1 MSDRFFLNNLA
12 DYSEKEE
19 ANVQEI
25 LESGKEI
32 PRTAEG
38 YSVNLAAPFRHPH
51 LASPE
56 KLLKSALA
64 LKDEIVQVTWGRGG
78 TRVKDP
84 IFYTGVLGTAYLC
97 LKSFEVTQKKE
108 DLALC
113 SEIIDHCAAAA
124 QSMKQYVTFICGQPG
139 IYALGMVAAKSRGDQ
154 QRVDFY
160 LNLFEE
166 VYGGLGMPY
175 ELLYGRAGFLW
186 ASLFVNMHIGNE
198 TIPWTTTG
206 PIVDAIL
213 AAGRAGASQS
223 SCPLMYQ
230 WHGTRYWG
238 AAHGLAGIMYVLMHF
253 ALSARDAADVK
264 ETLLYM
270 IANRFQSGNYP
281 SSDGNQRDKLIH
293 WCHGAPGICLTLC
306 KAAKVF
312 PEPVF
317 REAAVAAGELIWKK
331 GLLRRVGLCHG
342 VSGNTYPFLAL
353 YRLTG
358 DRKHLFRARSF
369 ATFLCNQGRELID
382 SGDMHGGDHPYSL
395 FEGLAGTAFLWLDLQ
410 RPEEA
415 RFPGYEL

>member
-1 MSDRFFLNNLA
+1 
-12 DYSEKEE
+12 
-19 ANVQEI
+19 
-25 LESGKEI
+25 
-32 PRTAEG
+32 
-38 YSVNLAAPFRHPH
+38 
-51 LASPE
+51 
-56 KLLKSALA
+56 
-64 LKDEIVQVTWGRGG
+64 
-78 TRVKDP
+78 
-84 IFYTGVLGTAYLC
+84 
-97 LKSFEVTQKKE
+97 
-108 DLALC
+108 
-113 SEIIDHCAAAA
+113 
-124 QSMKQYVTFICGQPG
+124 
-139 IYALGMVAAKSRGDQ
+139 
-154 QRVDFY
+154 
-160 LNLFEE
+160 
-166 VYGGLGMPY
+166 
-175 ELLYGRAGFLW
+175 
-186 ASLFVNMHIGNE
+186 
-198 TIPWTTTG
+198 
-206 PIVDAIL
+206 IVDAIL

-253 ALSARDAADVK
+253 PLSARDAADVK